1 MAEWLD
7 VALGD
12 LVDIKHGFAFQG
24 EFFRDDPP
32 GDVLITPGNFAIG
45 GGFKGDKLKYYSG
58 PVPEEYVLSAGD
70 LIITMTDLS
79 KEGDTLGYPAI
90 VPRSS
95 DRFLHNQRIGKVL
108 GLGGQANMGFL
119 YYLFRTREYR
129 DEVLASATGTTV
141 KHTAPSRIKAFRLA
155 LPPLATQQGI
165 AEVLSALDDKIEL
178 NRRMNQTL
186 ESVARAI
193 FRSWFVD
200 FDPVV
205 AKAAGRQPF
214 GMSTDVAALFP
225 GRFVESAIGPAP
237 KGWLLGRLDDL
248 VVLQRGYDLP
258 ATERTPGV
266 YPVLSAGG
274 PTGTHCEFKVRGPGV
289 TTGRSGQLGAVYFVH
304 EDFWPLNTSLYVK
317 EFRASSP
324 LHAYFLL
331 QTLDFDSFNAGS
343 AVPTLNRNH
352 VHNLPVVVSP
362 EKLLKHFSAFAG
374 PLFDLSH
381 NNEAES
387 RTLAALR
394 DTLLPKLMSGELRIR
409 DAEKLAGSHV

>member
-1 MAEWLD
+1 MHEYHLQHTG
-7 VALGD
+7 VARFQYTL
-12 LVDIKHGFAFQG
+12 FASETEVSLPSLHEQEG
-24 EFFRDDPP
+24 
-32 GDVLITPGNFAIG
+32 ITAI
-45 GGFKGDKLKYYSG
+45 L
-58 PVPEEYVLSAGD
+58 E
-70 LIITMTDLS
+70 
-79 KEGDTLGYPAI
+79 
-90 VPRSS
+90 R
-95 DRFLHNQRIGKVL
+95 
-108 GLGGQANMGFL
+108 
-119 YYLFRTREYR
+119 
-129 DEVLASATGTTV
+129 
-141 KHTAPSRIKAFRLA
+141 
-155 LPPLATQQGI
+155 
-165 AEVLSALDDKIEL
+165 LDDKIEL

-186 ESVARAI
+186 ESMARAI

-214 GMSTDVAALFP
+214 GMSADVAALFP
-225 GRFVESAIGPAP
+225 HRFVDSGMGPIP
-237 KGWLLGRLDDL
+237 SGWQLGRLDDL

-258 ATERTPGV
+258 ATQRTPGI

-274 PTGTHCEFKVRGPGV
+274 LTGTHCEFKVRGPGV

-352 VHNLPVVVSP
+352 VHNLPVVVP
-362 EKLLKHFSAFAG
+362 GEKLLTYFGGFAG
-374 PLFDLSH
+374 PLFNLSH

-394 DTLLPKLMSGELRIR
+394 DTLLPKLMSGELRLR
-409 DAEKLAGSHV
+409 DAEKLAGIHV